1 MTWLSPYVQ
10 PRKTKS
16 NFPDD
21 QRQKENDRF
30 DDESGL
36 ESDSIYTDYEDG
48 QTEVDADVENEALS
62 PPVVV
67 KRKRDKRNL
76 RKKIRKL
83 KLGTQLKNINSL
95 TLWNRR
101 SR

>member
-1 MTWLSPYVQ
+1 MMMRV
-10 PRKTKS
+10 
-16 NFPDD
+16 
-21 QRQKENDRF
+21 
-30 DDESGL
+30 GL
-36 ESDSIYTDYEDG
+36 KSDSIYTDDEDG

-62 PPVVV
+62 PPAFV
-67 KRKRDKRNL
+67 KSEKGQKASA
-76 RKKIRKL
+76 KKTNKP

>member
-1 MTWLSPYVQ
+1 MVK

-36 ESDSIYTDYEDG
+36 ESDSIYTDDEDG
-48 QTEVDADVENEALS
+48 QTEVDADVENEALN

-67 KRKRDKRNL
+67 KPEKGQKASAKEKKENRN
-76 RKKIRKL
+76 
-83 KLGTQLKNINSL
+83 
-95 TLWNRR
+95 WVR
-101 SR
+101 S